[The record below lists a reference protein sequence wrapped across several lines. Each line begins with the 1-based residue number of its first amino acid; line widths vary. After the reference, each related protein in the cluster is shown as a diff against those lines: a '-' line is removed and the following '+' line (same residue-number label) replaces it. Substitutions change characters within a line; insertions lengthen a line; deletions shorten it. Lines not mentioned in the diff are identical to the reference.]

1 MSSVLIEKEISMILN
16 SNPDDGASNLSA
28 DGSFFQVNLEDG
40 GIQIPGD
47 AINVS
52 VSVESASVWFSTPNI
67 LSADSLDGR
76 LKKNN
81 KMYFTN
87 VPLVGGGTADVVI
100 EIEQGLYDLTAL
112 NDEIF
117 KQIKATPPFMYV
129 TPGAT
134 SKSPVVFDADAAT
147 GKVFC
152 IFNEPNVTID
162 FTPNDTFRDVLG
174 FNSGSITSPP
184 NASQDNPL
192 SVDAPNT
199 ARFNSLTSY
208 LIHSDIVQNG
218 IRFNNSYN
226 QTLTEVLIG
235 DAATFEQINSTPF
248 NPPRVDA
255 DELRGIHRN
264 NLAFWITDQ
273 DNNRINMAGE
283 YWSFRMV
290 IRYNSVLVLK

>member
-16 SNPDDGASNLSA
+16 SNPIDGAANLSA

-47 AINVS
+47 AINVT
-52 VSVESASVWFSTPNI
+52 VSVESANVWFSTPNI
-67 LSADSLDGR
+67 LAADSIDGR

-81 KMYFTN
+81 VLSITT
-87 VPLVGGGTADVVI
+87 PLVGGGTGTFNF

-112 NDEIF
+112 NEEILR
-117 KQIKATPPFMYV
+117 KLKTEPTILIGTNAPF
-129 TPGAT
+129 
-134 SKSPVVFDADAAT
+134 VFDADSAT
-147 GKVFC
+147 GRVFC
-152 IFNEPNVTID
+152 IFNEPDVLIN
-162 FTPNDTFRDVLG
+162 FNLPNTFREVLG
-174 FNSGSITSPP
+174 FDAIPITSPVG
-184 NASQDNPL
+184 ASQSNPL
-192 SVDAPNT
+192 SVDATNT

-226 QTLTEVLIG
+226 QTLTDVVIG
-235 DAATFEQINSTPF
+235 DASTFEQINSTPF

-255 DELRGIHRN
+255 GELRGIHRN
-264 NLAFWITDQ
+264 NISFWITDQ

>member
-16 SNPDDGASNLSA
+16 SNPIDGAANLSA

-47 AINVS
+47 AINVN
-52 VSVESASVWFSTPNI
+52 VSVESASIWFSTPNI
-67 LSADSLDGR
+67 LSADTLDGR

-81 KMYFTN
+81 MLYIN
-87 VPLVGGGTADVVI
+87 APLVGGGTGDVVL
-100 EIEQGLYDLTAL
+100 EVEQGLYDLTAL
-112 NDEIF
+112 NEEIF
-117 KQIKATPPFMYV
+117 KLIKLNGTIFLTGTTP
-129 TPGAT
+129 
-134 SKSPVVFDADAAT
+134 KSPIVFDADAAT

-152 IFNEPNVTID
+152 IFNEPNVTIN
-162 FTPNDTFRDVLG
+162 FNPIDTFRDVLG
-174 FNSGSITSPP
+174 FNAGTITSPAG
-184 NASQDNPL
+184 ASQSNPL

-226 QTLTEVLIG
+226 QALTEVLIG

-248 NPPRVDA
+248 NPPKFDA
-255 DELRGIHRN
+255 NELRGIHRN
-264 NLAFWITDQ
+264 NISFWITDQ

>member
-16 SNPDDGASNLSA
+16 SNPIDGASNLSR

-47 AINVS
+47 AINVN

-67 LSADSLDGR
+67 LSANSIDGR

-81 KMYFTN
+81 VLYIN
-87 VPLVGGGTADVVI
+87 APLVSGNPGNVVI
-100 EIEQGLYDLTAL
+100 EVEQGLYDLTAL

-117 KQIKATPPFMYV
+117 KLIKLDGTILLNGTTP
-129 TPGAT
+129 
-134 SKSPVVFDADAAT
+134 KSPIVFDADAAT
-147 GKVFC
+147 GKIFC
-152 IFNEPNVTID
+152 IFNEPNITID
-162 FTPNDTFRDVLG
+162 FVPNDTFRDVLG
-174 FNSGSITSPP
+174 FNSGTITSPP
-184 NASQDNPL
+184 NASQSNPL

-226 QTLTEVLIG
+226 QTLTDVLIG
-235 DAATFEQINSTPF
+235 DASTFEQINSTPF

-264 NLAFWITDQ
+264 NIAFWITDQ
-273 DNNRINMAGE
+273 DNNRIDMAGE

>member
-1 MSSVLIEKEISMILN
+1 MSSVLIENEISMILN
-16 SNPDDGASNLSA
+16 SNPIDGAANLSA

-40 GIQIPGD
+40 GIQIPGG
-47 AINVS
+47 AINVT

-67 LSADSLDGR
+67 ISADSLDGR
-76 LKKNN
+76 LKQNN

-87 VPLVGGGTADVVI
+87 VPLVGGGTGNVVI
-100 EIEQGLYDLTAL
+100 EVEQGLYDLTAL

-117 KQIKATPPFMYV
+117 KKIKSTAPFMYV
-129 TPGAT
+129 TPGTT
-134 SKSPVVFDADAAT
+134 SKSPVVFDADPAT
-147 GKVFC
+147 GKIFC

-174 FNSGSITSPP
+174 FNAQSIASPAG
-184 NASQDNPL
+184 ASQTNPL

-226 QTLTEVLIG
+226 QTLTDVLIG

-248 NPPRVDA
+248 NPPKVDA
-255 DELRGIHRN
+255 NELRGIHRN
-264 NLAFWITDQ
+264 NISFWITDQ